1 MIGKEKSQAQPRNI
15 EGSGI
20 IARAVPQTRGIATTQ
35 PGRPLQRFVAIRF
48 GGRAIGVCGL
58 ATTRAGVCG
67 TARLDLAGSDPK
79 QMAFVLEYA
88 PQLTAHGGVVPPIA
102 PPPTNPPAPA
112 LGFERGQVF
121 ATNQPAVVQQGQQD
135 QQVGS
140 QMGEFSIASFI
151 LLPAGLDAPFIG
163 AHLLLPARKMHR
175 QWSVLLTLSG

>member
-1 MIGKEKSQAQPRNI
+1 
-15 EGSGI
+15 
-20 IARAVPQTRGIATTQ
+20 
-35 PGRPLQRFVAIRF
+35 
-48 GGRAIGVCGL
+48 
-58 ATTRAGVCG
+58 
-67 TARLDLAGSDPK
+67 
-79 QMAFVLEYA
+79 MAFVVEYA
-88 PQLTAHGGVVPPIA
+88 RQVTAHGGVVPPIA

-175 QWSVLLTLSG
+175 QWSVLLTLSGERLLAERVVMLAACFQAINLPAQAGLPPLNATAVPKDRATHLAVRPPPLPVFPQT